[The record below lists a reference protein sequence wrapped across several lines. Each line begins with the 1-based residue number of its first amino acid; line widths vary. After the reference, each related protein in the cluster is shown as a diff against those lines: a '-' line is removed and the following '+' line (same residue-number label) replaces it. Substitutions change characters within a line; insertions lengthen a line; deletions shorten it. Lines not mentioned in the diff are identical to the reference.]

1 MSGIGH
7 SGDVY
12 GVSPVSGNCP
22 TPHRELD
29 VMMRRAGTLLLPLVA
44 VFLVPF
50 TLTGASVALTD
61 ISEQLD
67 ASLAATQWVVNAYSA
82 TFAGFMLITGALAD
96 RLGRRRVFV
105 SGVALFAVC
114 ALISAV
120 AQDIV
125 VLDVARLISGIGAA
139 ATTTGASAVL
149 AEAFTGQA
157 RSKVFGL
164 FGTTI
169 GIGLAF
175 GPTLAGLLVDSWG
188 WRSAFALPG
197 VIGLGCVVFYRSL
210 PASRPATTR
219 GQLDR
224 AGGTLFTLAL
234 LLLIFALV
242 EGPELGWGSV
252 AVAGSL
258 IASVVLSGAFVAV
271 ERRVAEPLLDFRLFG
286 TGRFLGL
293 CLAVVAVVGLFG
305 PLLTYLPAYFRAVA
319 GMSTGEAGLSMVALT
334 GPVLFIPL
342 ICGALVRW
350 IPGLG
355 AGGGL
360 AGAGGR
366 RVGLAGDGI
375 LAAPGPGGDGHRRG
389 RRAGA
394 ARRPGGRRG
403 PLRTRGR
410 RRGHLQH
417 READRGDAG
426 HRRRRGCPGGPYR
439 RTAVRSAVP
448 RGAPPHAV
456 DLRRAVPGVR
466 RRHGAAAAVEGGE
479 ARRRGTG
486 GRTRRRAR
494 RHLNTP
500 LISLC
505 SSCCS

>member
-1 MSGIGH
+1 
-7 SGDVY
+7 
-12 GVSPVSGNCP
+12 
-22 TPHRELD
+22 
-29 VMMRRAGTLLLPLVA
+29 MMRRAGTLLLPLMA

-61 ISEQLD
+61 ISAQLD

-114 ALISAV
+114 ALISAA

-125 VLDVARLISGIGAA
+125 VLDVARLISGVGAA

-149 AEAFTGQA
+149 AEAFTGPA

-188 WRSAFALPG
+188 WRAAFALPG
-197 VIGLGCVVFYRSL
+197 VIGLGCLVFFRSL
-210 PASRPATTR
+210 PASRPAASR

-258 IASVVLSGAFVAV
+258 VASVVLSVAFVAV

-305 PLLTYLPAYFRAVA
+305 PLLTYLPAYFHAVA

-350 IPGLG
+350 VPGSVQVVASLVLVA
-355 AGGGL
+355 AGSAWLATGSSLLPALVVTGVGVAVAQGLLDGL
-360 AGAGGR
+360 AVDA
-366 RVGLAGDGI
+366 VPAE
-375 LAAPGPGGDGHRRG
+375 H
-389 RRAGA
+389 AGA
-394 ARRPGGRRG
+394 A
-403 PLRTRGR
+403 
-410 RRGHLQH
+410 
-417 READRGDAG
+417 AG
-426 HRRRRGCPGGPYR
+426 TFN
-439 RTAVRSAVP
+439 TAKLTAETLGIAVV
-448 RGAPPHAV
+448 GAV
-456 DLRRAVPGVR
+456 L
-466 RRHGAAAAVEGGE
+466 AA
-479 ARRRGTG
+479 RTG
-486 GRTRRRAR
+486 GRLSGPRFPEALHLTLWIFAGLCLVSAVATALLLRSRAAKPVTVAAEGER
-494 RHLNTP
+494 DAEAVAT
-500 LISLC
+500 
-505 SSCCS
+505 

>member
-1 MSGIGH
+1 
-7 SGDVY
+7 
-12 GVSPVSGNCP
+12 
-22 TPHRELD
+22 
-29 VMMRRAGTLLLPLVA
+29 MMRRAGTLLLPLVA

-210 PASRPATTR
+210 PASRPATAR

-350 IPGLG
+350 IPGSVQVVASLVLVA
-355 AGGGL
+355 AGSAWLATGSSLLPALVVTGIGVAVAQGLLDGL
-360 AGAGGR
+360 AVDA
-366 RVGLAGDGI
+366 V
-375 LAAPGPGGDGHRRG
+375 PSEH
-389 RRAGA
+389 AGA
-394 ARRPGGRRG
+394 A
-403 PLRTRGR
+403 
-410 RRGHLQH
+410 
-417 READRGDAG
+417 AG
-426 HRRRRGCPGGPYR
+426 TFN
-439 RTAVRSAVP
+439 TAKLTAETLGIAVV
-448 RGAPPHAV
+448 GAV
-456 DLRRAVPGVR
+456 L
-466 RRHGAAAAVEGGE
+466 AA
-479 ARRRGTG
+479 RTG
-486 GRTRRRAR
+486 GRLSGPRFPEALHLTLWIFAGLCLVSAAATALLLRSRAAKPVAAAPEGER
-494 RHLNTP
+494 DAEPVAT
-500 LISLC
+500 
-505 SSCCS
+505 

>member
-1 MSGIGH
+1 MPEH
-7 SGDVY
+7 
-12 GVSPVSGNCP
+12 CL
-22 TPHRELD
+22 HRELD
-29 VMMRRAGTLLLPLVA
+29 VMMRRVGTLLLPLVA

-149 AEAFTGQA
+149 AEAFTGSA

-175 GPTLAGLLVDSWG
+175 GPTLAGLLVDTWG
-188 WRSAFALPG
+188 WRAAFALPG
-197 VIGLGCVVFYRSL
+197 VIGLLCVAFYRSL
-210 PASRPATTR
+210 PASRPATAR

-242 EGPELGWGSV
+242 EGPELGWGSA

-258 IASVVLSGAFVAV
+258 VASVLLSGAFVAV
-271 ERRVAEPLLDFRLFG
+271 ERSVAEPLLDFRLFG

-293 CLAVVAVVGLFG
+293 CLAVIAVVGLFG
-305 PLLTYLPAYFRAVA
+305 PLLTYLPAYFHAVA

-342 ICGALVRW
+342 VCGALVRW
-350 IPGLG
+350 VPGSVQVVASLVLVA
-355 AGGGL
+355 AGSAWLATGSSLLPALVVTGIGVAVAQGLLDGL
-360 AGAGGR
+360 AVDA
-366 RVGLAGDGI
+366 VPAE
-375 LAAPGPGGDGHRRG
+375 H
-389 RRAGA
+389 AGA
-394 ARRPGGRRG
+394 A
-403 PLRTRGR
+403 
-410 RRGHLQH
+410 
-417 READRGDAG
+417 AG
-426 HRRRRGCPGGPYR
+426 TFN
-439 RTAVRSAVP
+439 TAKLTAETLGIAVV
-448 RGAPPHAV
+448 GAV
-456 DLRRAVPGVR
+456 L
-466 RRHGAAAAVEGGE
+466 AA
-479 ARRRGTG
+479 RTG
-486 GRTRRRAR
+486 GRLSGPRFPEALHLTLWIFAGLCLVSAAATALLLRPRAAR
-494 RHLNTP
+494 PATEAPEGERDPEAVAT
-500 LISLC
+500 
-505 SSCCS
+505 